1 MRMSSMRG
9 SAGAGSSINVTIVR
23 SCWRSSGSGGKY
35 PGTRTDLTN
44 SPTICALGSMT
55 RLPRRMRWPSR
66 MRSASS
72 SLSAVCDSSSL
83 GGVAWSVM
91 TFLRRALYCPRSR
104 MSAMTST
111 AKRNLIAQWAFDTRP
126 VLLRFHLWLEDVEVE
141 RAQAEPVSAH
151 TFAPRGIARCLAMTS
166 AATALGTRL
175 FGDYGGGRGK
185 DKAAVNQVKKA
196 ADAVSAY
203 VMSEGLWHLTRT
215 LPENHALMVCLGEGL
230 MPKVGETPEMGANP
244 MLGFGRVYARP
255 ELARTVDRRVR
266 RLLNEPG
273 HTFEQFYEWL
283 QGRGITLWGAAVD
296 TLENTSR
303 FAEGKPTGPMAVFHL
318 FDSPLTLSRPYEA
331 YMGCLT
337 VPARVAEAA
346 QSASVLLDYRTSRTQ
361 VAEAIEAAYPGIRRE
376 HIHVWTLRGKSRVR
390 RLGRLW
396 EEWAKLGVHL
406 VEDGWKAPSGLEV
419 FTDSGTYAPTFLV
432 GSWQDEADATHVF
445 LCDGYAATAEAVQ
458 AASLSDV
465 LDVHATMALFSPT
478 FDLPVDVEARLMHLD
493 PAVPDFAQRLGA
505 LIGGREVEAGKVR
518 TYAEAIREAAASNM
532 PLDKRVLQADDFL
545 PEKNWSV
552 LASVGYMCDDP
563 YTGAPGVTQVADHVY
578 RVTTRLATRKASSR
592 VTFTLRLM
600 ESLDTTR
607 QVFSPL
613 LVRFLSGVD
622 HTTRPVKISD
632 SGRIRNELQTMI
644 PQALEHDGDRI
655 RVRFERINEMV
666 LSRQKQA
673 TIQRVLAW
681 YKANHPVWF
690 AWLDLT

>member
-1 MRMSSMRG
+1 M
-9 SAGAGSSINVTIVR
+9 I
-23 SCWRSSGSGGKY
+23 
-35 PGTRTDLTN
+35 
-44 SPTICALGSMT
+44 
-55 RLPRRMRWPSR
+55 
-66 MRSASS
+66 
-72 SLSAVCDSSSL
+72 DS
-83 GGVAWSVM
+83 
-91 TFLRRALYCPRSR
+91 
-104 MSAMTST
+104 
-111 AKRNLIAQWAFDTRP
+111 AKRNLVAQWAFDTRP

-175 FGDYGGGRGK
+175 FGEFGAGAGK
-185 DKAAVNQVKKA
+185 DKATVNQVKKA

-303 FAEGKPTGPMAVFHL
+303 FADGKPTGPMAVFHL
-318 FDSPLTLSRPYEA
+318 FDSPLRLSRPYES

-346 QSASVLLDYRTSRTQ
+346 ANASVLLDYRTPRKQ

-376 HIHVWTLRGKSRVR
+376 HIHVWTLRGKSRVH
-390 RLGRLW
+390 RLGKLW
-396 EEWAKLGVHL
+396 EEWERVGVHL
-406 VEDGWKAPSGLEV
+406 VDDGWKAPSGLAV

-432 GSWQDEADATHVF
+432 GSWRDAAGATHVF
-445 LCDGYAATAEAVQ
+445 LCDGYAATAEAMQ

-465 LDVHATMALFSPT
+465 LDVHSTMSLFSPT
-478 FDLPVDVEARLMHLD
+478 FELPVDVEARLMQLN
-493 PAVPDFAQRLGA
+493 PSAPDFGSRLAQ
-505 LIGGREVEAGKVR
+505 LIGVQDLDAGKIAI
-518 TYAEAIREAAASNM
+518 YKEAIQEAAASNM
-532 PLDKRVLQADDFL
+532 PLGKAVLQADDFL
-545 PEKNWSV
+545 PEKDWHV
-552 LASVGYMCDDP
+552 IASVGYIGDDP
-563 YTGAPGVTQVADHVY
+563 YTGAAGVTRVAENIY

-592 VTFTLRLM
+592 ITFTLRLM
-600 ESLDTTR
+600 ESFEETR

-622 HTTRPVKISD
+622 HTTRPVKVSD

-655 RVRFERINEMV
+655 RVRFERINDRV
-666 LSRQKQA
+666 LSTDKQA
-673 TIQRVLAW
+673 RIRTVLER
-681 YKANHPVWF
+681 YKSHHPVWF
-690 AWLDLT
+690 EWLELG

>member
-1 MRMSSMRG
+1 M
-9 SAGAGSSINVTIVR
+9 NEE
-23 SCWRSSGSGGKY
+23 
-35 PGTRTDLTN
+35 
-44 SPTICALGSMT
+44 
-55 RLPRRMRWPSR
+55 
-66 MRSASS
+66 
-72 SLSAVCDSSSL
+72 
-83 GGVAWSVM
+83 
-91 TFLRRALYCPRSR
+91 
-104 MSAMTST
+104 
-111 AKRNLIAQWAFDTRP
+111 AKRNLVAQWAFDTRP
-126 VLLRFHLWLEDVEVE
+126 VLLRFHLWLESVEVE

-175 FGDYGGGRGK
+175 FGQYGAGAGR
-185 DKAAVNQVKKA
+185 DKATMNQVKKA

-296 TLENTSR
+296 TLENTTR
-303 FAEGKPTGPMAVFHL
+303 FAEGQPTGPLAVFHL
-318 FDSPLTLSRPYEA
+318 FDSPLRLSRPYES
-331 YMGCLT
+331 YMGTLT

-346 QSASVLLDYRTSRTQ
+346 QDLSVLLDYRTPRKL
-361 VAEAIEAAYPGIRRE
+361 VVEVIEAAYPGIRRE
-376 HIHVWTLRGKSRVR
+376 NIHVWTLRGKSRVH

-396 EEWAKLGVHL
+396 EEWEEAGVHL
-406 VEDGWKAPSGLEV
+406 VEDGWRTPAGLEV

-432 GSWQDEADATHVF
+432 GSWRDAAQAIHVF
-445 LCDGYAATAEAVQ
+445 LCDGYAATAEALQ

-465 LDVHATMALFSPT
+465 LAVDSTMSLVSPS
-478 FDLPVDVEARLMHLD
+478 FELPVDVESRLMQLD
-493 PAVPDFAQRLGA
+493 PSAPDFAARLAA
-505 LIGGREVEAGKVR
+505 LIGGGEVDAGRVR
-518 TYAEAIREAAASNM
+518 AYAAAIRDAAASNM
-532 PLDKRVLQADDFL
+532 PRKRVLRADDFL
-545 PEKNWSV
+545 PDKDWHV
-552 LASVGYMCDDP
+552 LASVGYIGDDP
-563 YTGAPGVTQVADHVY
+563 YSGAPGVRRVADDVY
-578 RVTTRLATRKASSR
+578 RVTTRLATRNASSV

-600 ESLDTTR
+600 ESLEETR

-622 HTTRPVKISD
+622 HTRRPVKVSD

-655 RVRFERINEMV
+655 RVHFDRINEMV
-666 LSRQKQA
+666 LSREKQA
-673 TIQRVLAW
+673 TMREVLRW
-681 YKANHPVWF
+681 YKAHHPVWF
-690 AWLDLT
+690 DWLELV